1 MENKTVGF
9 ALTGSFCTFAKV
21 VPEIKKLSEAE
32 GIRVQPIMSEMAYS
46 TDTRFGK
53 AEEFIWTI
61 EDYTS
66 NKIIHTIRDSEPIG
80 PKNIL
85 DALIIAPC
93 TGNTLGKIAN
103 GVTDSCVTMAA
114 KASLRNDNPLI
125 IAVSTN
131 DALGANAK
139 NIGAL
144 MNMKNVYFVPLGQ
157 DAPHN
162 KPTSLV
168 AHMELILPT
177 LRAALEGRQLQPV
190 ILGAVVQAKAPN
202 TRVDIK
208 KARRRLCNLCNA
220 LFPVY
225 CVPYSFAPLQGT
237 GLNKQNAVT
246 L

>member
-177 LRAALEGRQLQPV
+177 LQAALEGRQLQPV
-190 ILGAVVQAKAPN
+190 ILGP
-202 TRVDIK
+202 
-208 KARRRLCNLCNA
+208 
-220 LFPVY
+220 
-225 CVPYSFAPLQGT
+225 
-237 GLNKQNAVT
+237 
-246 L
+246 